1 MHFKAFARSLEE
13 QGVDLKKVNI
23 SKSVRVF
30 LLRLQRPALLTCCV
44 DAAFIQVLTIRGI
57 EKYGKVSK
65 KKKAIKEKLK
75 SIFTGAKPES
85 EQEEEKDGAEAQR
98 IHDQEEGEGRQAH
111 EREVEQEDEKVRRRR
126 ESEDK
131 PLPGEGKRIEEMP
144 EEERLER
151 GVALVQRAFEKGLS
165 LKPAEKGDH
174 GGPDGTEKSR

>member
-1 MHFKAFARSLEE
+1 M
-13 QGVDLKKVNI
+13 V
-23 SKSVRVF
+23 
-30 LLRLQRPALLTCCV
+30 CCV
-44 DAAFIQVLTIRGI
+44 DTAFIQVLTIRGI

-75 SIFTGAKPES
+75 SIFTGEKPEA
-85 EQEEEKDGAEAQR
+85 EQEEEKDRAEAQR
-98 IHDQEEGEGRQAH
+98 IHNQEEGEGRQAH

-131 PLPGEGKRIEEMP
+131 PLPGEGKRIEEMT

-165 LKPAEKGDH
+165 LKASGEGDQS
-174 GGPDGTEKSR
+174 GQDRPNKSR